1 MGLMGSLYDPH
12 QKLRHMLLIPCC
24 HHYLDIRLEPDKVV
38 VRQIEFDSDTKC
50 EHINGYQTQSHYL
63 TTGYW
68 VGVHVYSFGS
78 LL

>member
-50 EHINGYQTQSHYL
+50 EHINGYQTQSH
-63 TTGYW
+63 
-68 VGVHVYSFGS
+68 S
-78 LL
+78 LCAIQDH